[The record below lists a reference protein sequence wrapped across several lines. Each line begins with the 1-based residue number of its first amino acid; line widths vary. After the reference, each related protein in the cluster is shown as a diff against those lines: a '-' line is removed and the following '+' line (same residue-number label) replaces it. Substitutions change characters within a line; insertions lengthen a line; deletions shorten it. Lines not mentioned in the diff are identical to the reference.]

1 MRKLMNIILLLGLI
15 LILSVLSCKVTNKIG
30 LPILVGFILIGI
42 LVEHLIGFGDL
53 KAHAESLCNFALLFI
68 IFTGGLQ
75 TDFKKAK
82 SILGVSILLSAL
94 GTVLTAAAAAA
105 FAYFVLNFELY
116 AAILL
121 GAVISCTDAASV
133 FSILSTKKMNLK
145 NNLGGVLE
153 MESGSNDPT
162 AYMLT
167 IVFLS
172 MATGVSQNVSIL
184 ILMQILIGGGIGVG
198 VGLLGRRMLNRLN
211 LEIEE
216 LYAILLCGVALIIY
230 GMSAAFGGNGFLAVY
245 IGGMILGNSN
255 IAHKRM
261 LSRSFGAISM
271 LMQVVLFIILGILFI
286 PGTFRT
292 FAVIGVLFALF
303 LFFIARPLTVFLI
316 MKPFGYKLNEIAL
329 VSWAGFRGA
338 SSIVFATYLL
348 TQGLP
353 YAETV
358 FSIVFF
364 VCMLSVIL
372 QGSLLAPLA
381 KRFNLLEPLE
391 KAENDSD
398 TA

>member
-1 MRKLMNIILLLGLI
+1 MNIILLLGLI